1 METEVLSIRVR
12 RSLKNEAEKLGL
24 NVRDVVESALEQAVS
39 EARKKQLEDAV
50 DRLLHLMENVSPE
63 TWVKEVREW
72 RNLR

>member
-1 METEVLSIRVR
+1 M
-12 RSLKNEAEKLGL
+12 KNEAEKLGL